1 MRVAHST
8 IFCLLFSF
16 RRGAAFFNKNGR
28 PLDVVTSKLAPVFD
42 FQLFPTEDRRLI
54 IGHLAPHWAVWIAV
68 KVTKKS
74 IENLSFFCLFILFPR
89 KLHGGEARSIF
100 NCLED
105 ERCSRQFGRKKKDVT
120 YRNRTPVGHVANVEL
135 RRPKQEIEG
144 QRQEESTQ
152 QELNQH
158 QSRAESVVMYHG
170 RQIFPWHCNN
180 NTTLTLNKLHIP
192 RVVKR
197 RLGYRRKVLWLPLVN
212 SLTSERTFNDSL
224 LGAWERR
231 TMAQWGEQ

>member
-105 ERCSRQFGRKKKDVT
+105 ERCSRQFGRKKKRYVPKPHSSGARRECWAEAT
-120 YRNRTPVGHVANVEL
+120 KARNRGPAPRGEHPA
-135 RRPKQEIEG
+135 
-144 QRQEESTQ
+144 
-152 QELNQH
+152 
-158 QSRAESVVMYHG
+158 RAESTPEPCRVGGDVSRAADISVALQQQHNTHVKQVTHSTC
-170 RQIFPWHCNN
+170 RQ
-180 NTTLTLNKLHIP
+180 KE
-192 RVVKR
+192 V
-197 RLGYRRKVLWLPLVN
+197 RLQKTSPLIA
-212 SLTSERTFNDSL
+212 TR
-224 LGAWERR
+224 
-231 TMAQWGEQ
+231 

>member
-1 MRVAHST
+1 MSWRQNWRQ
-8 IFCLLFSF
+8 C
-16 RRGAAFFNKNGR
+16 
-28 PLDVVTSKLAPVFD
+28 
-42 FQLFPTEDRRLI
+42 
-54 IGHLAPHWAVWIAV
+54 
-68 KVTKKS
+68 
-74 IENLSFFCLFILFPR
+74 
-89 KLHGGEARSIF
+89 SIF
-100 NCLED
+100 NCFPLKTGGSSSVIWRLIGLSESPWKSQKNLLKISHSFVFSF
-105 ERCSRQFGRKKKDVT
+105 CSQENCTAGRRVPSSIVSKMNDAVDNSGEKKNVT

-180 NTTLTLNKLHIP
+180 TTLTLNKLHIP

-197 RLGYRRKVLWLPLVN
+197 RLGYRRQVLWLPLVN
-212 SLTSERTFNDSL
+212 SLTSERTLNDSL